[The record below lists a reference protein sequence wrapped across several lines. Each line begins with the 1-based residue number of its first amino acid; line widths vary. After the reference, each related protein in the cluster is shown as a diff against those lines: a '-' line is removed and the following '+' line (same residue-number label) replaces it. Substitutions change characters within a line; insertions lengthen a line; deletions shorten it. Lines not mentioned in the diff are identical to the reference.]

1 MKYILLLVFLTG
13 CTPVIVR
20 QQFPTVPSELLEA
33 PAQLKT
39 VPDGAQADQVFE
51 TVIDNY
57 GTYHQLSDKYRRWQE
72 WYINQKKIYDEK

>member
-1 MKYILLLVFLTG
+1 MKYLLILMFLTG

-20 QQFPTVPSELLEA
+20 QQFPTVPNELLEA

-39 VPDGAQADQVFE
+39 VPDGAQADQVFGV
-51 TVIDNY
+51 VIDNY
-57 GTYHQLSDKYRRWQE
+57 GTYHQLSNKYRQWQE